1 MARGRRTGSARARE
15 SGDYENANGDSAR
28 VRVTEDPARARLREI
43 NNVSERG
50 REKEKESR
58 RERGTEDS
66 HEGGQRREGMDA
78 GREGERE
85 ITSRASVGKSEGER
99 FPEGSRGRKSALAMK
114 ARERGERDRE
124 RERGS
129 EERNR
134 QWIRVSY
141 EG

>member
-58 RERGTEDS
+58 GERGTEDS

-85 ITSRASVGKSEGER
+85 ITSRASVGKSEGGTISGGIAREEER
-99 FPEGSRGRKSALAMK
+99 ACDEGTREGGERQR
-114 ARERGERDRE
+114 ARER
-124 RERGS
+124 
-129 EERNR
+129 
-134 QWIRVSY
+134 V
-141 EG
+141 